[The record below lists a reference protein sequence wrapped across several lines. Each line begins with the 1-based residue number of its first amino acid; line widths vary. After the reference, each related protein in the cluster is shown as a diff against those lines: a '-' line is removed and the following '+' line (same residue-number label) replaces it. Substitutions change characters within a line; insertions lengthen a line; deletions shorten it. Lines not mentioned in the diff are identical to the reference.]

1 MESKS
6 IIIHSDIKDHID
18 LLSDE
23 EAGQLFKAI
32 IAYAEC
38 GTVFSTDNR
47 VLNMA
52 FSFIKSQIDKDVA
65 KYEEKCRKNREIGK
79 LGGRPRKN
87 QTDSIKTERL
97 NKKPNGLFDN
107 QMVSEKPYPNPIPNP
122 IPNPNNN
129 PKENNSKAKRFI
141 KPTLQEIEQCIKE
154 KGYNIEAGAF
164 YDYYEA
170 NGWVQGQGKP
180 IKNWK
185 AALSTW
191 NRRSGQFVGGF
202 QSSKHEKMDSLSND
216 GTFKT
221 TL

>member
-1 MESKS
+1 MDSKS

-87 QTDSIKTERL
+87 QTDSTKTERL

-107 QMVSEKPYPNPIPNP
+107 QMVSEKPYPNPNN
-122 IPNPNNN
+122 NPNNN
-129 PKENNSKAKRFI
+129 PKEDNSKAKRFI

-154 KGYNIEAGAF
+154 KGYNIDAGSF

-191 NRRSGQFVGGF
+191 NRRSEQFVSVF
-202 QSSKHEKMDSLSND
+202 QGNKNEKMESPSNG

>member
-87 QTDSIKTERL
+87 QTDSTKTERL

-122 IPNPNNN
+122 IPNP
-129 PKENNSKAKRFI
+129 KENNSKAKRFI
-141 KPTLQEIEQCIKE
+141 KPSLQEIEQCIKE
-154 KGYNIEAGAF
+154 KGYNIDAGAF
-164 YDYYEA
+164 YDYFFQGNKNKNTEPPP
-170 NGWVQGQGKP
+170 NG
-180 IKNWK
+180 
-185 AALSTW
+185 
-191 NRRSGQFVGGF
+191 
-202 QSSKHEKMDSLSND
+202 